1 MMTGQETSMANPGKL
16 YVISAPSG
24 SGKTSLARALLAR
37 MAAQGRRARFSISY
51 TTRARR
57 AGEQQGVDYHF
68 ISDDEFEA
76 MIQRDEF
83 LEYAWVFDRYY
94 GTAVAD
100 AQRWQAAGQDVVL
113 DIDWQG
119 AAQVRTKAPEAV
131 TIFIQPP
138 SREELERR
146 LRSRGSEDEESIQRR
161 LAEADREMAH
171 ADEYDYQ
178 IVNDTFDRALM
189 DLAAIFEKTGN

>member
-1 MMTGQETSMANPGKL
+1 MAKPGKL

-24 SGKTSLARALLAR
+24 SGKTSLAHALLAK
-37 MAAQGRRARFSISY
+37 MAEQGRVARFSISY
-51 TTRARR
+51 TTRAMRV
-57 AGEQQGVDYHF
+57 GEQQGVDYHF
-68 ISDDEFEA
+68 ISNDEFEA

-94 GTAVAD
+94 GTAAAD
-100 AQRWQAAGQDVVL
+100 ARCWQAAGQDVVL

-119 AAQVRTKAPEAV
+119 AAQVRAKAPEAV

-161 LAEADREMAH
+161 LAEADLEMAH

-178 IVNDTFDRALM
+178 VVNDTFAQALA
-189 DLAAIFEKTGN
+189 DLAAIFDQTAT